1 MFRKRGLA
9 IGIAACLF
17 GMLFVSCGNVTG
29 GSPVNFDGQ
38 NDKSLNAAE
47 LQIAGRTF
55 KKGVISYY
63 FDYDKTGTMDGIS
76 ASVRTV
82 NSGTFDWSAKE
93 EGSDIK
99 ISIKQGG
106 STTEATYSTTR
117 GSLSVGGNVFEGD
130 ILDAV
135 VSEMNLARIN
145 PKEYAEKYIEPRLA
159 NFDGLIYNEGKVKV
173 QTQEG
178 AAVVQGLI
186 DLMKKTP
193 AMDPLSV
200 EQGLRLAAK
209 DHAAYLAS
217 SGNMGHEGANGS
229 NANARTAKYGN
240 PGSGFE
246 NINYGPDRA
255 DARKIVIQQL
265 IDDGTSDRG
274 HRLNI
279 LDSRLTKAGS
289 YTAKYA
295 KKPSF
300 FASVTD
306 DVHVCVINFAT
317 SYTTTSTDKV
327 TDSLSD
333 NIPEIKGIGETP
345 SSLAGTSWIEET
357 STYNTTMYSAL
368 YFKDENN
375 VGLGEC
381 NSLVLALDYA
391 KSSSTGGHHYDGS
404 YTYSG
409 GKGKITTSANTY
421 MKGNF
426 TVEGDLLT
434 LTVTT
439 PGGGTATVKYR
450 MLASASSDSVAN
462 TRWCGNVGMGS
473 TIDDFDRGRYAWIAL
488 SFDSNGKVQVG
499 SFLGEEPSKK
509 FALGQPITPFIH
521 EGTSYSKGIKADST
535 YSYSNGSGSITL
547 GSWQE
552 TEADSSV
559 DQAAK
564 TFATN
569 KLSGNFSIDLSTK
582 KLTFANGTV
591 LDLM

>member
-55 KKGVISYY
+55 KKGDISYY

-76 ASVRTV
+76 ASVRAV

-117 GSLSVGGNVFEGD
+117 GSLSVDGNVFEGD

-159 NFDGLIYNEGKVKV
+159 NFDGLIYNESKVKV

-178 AAVVQGLI
+178 AAVVQELI

-279 LDSRLTKAGS
+279 LNSRLTKAGS

-295 KKPSF
+295 TKPSF

-381 NSLVLALDYA
+381 NSLILALDYA
-391 KSSSTGGHHYDGS
+391 KESLTGGHHYDGS
-404 YTYSG
+404 YTYSR

-450 MLASASSDSVAN
+450 MLASVSSDTVAK
-462 TRWCGNVGMGS
+462 TRWCGKIVMGA
-473 TIDDFDRGRYAWIAL
+473 DFDEGTLAYVAL
-488 SFDSNGKVQVG
+488 VFDANGKVQVG
-499 SFLGEEPSKK
+499 SFAGEEPSKK

-552 TEADSSV
+552 TEAGSPV
-559 DQAAK
+559 AQAAK